1 MWNMISVLS
10 VVRLACNLQ
19 QVNGVVF
26 VETGAMLWKVIVHFA
41 LLSFPELFIQTLV
54 FIGALKKT
62 VY

>member
-1 MWNMISVLS
+1 MISVLS

-26 VETGAMLWKVIVHFA
+26 VETGAMLWKVIVPFA